1 MSTQKGTLINKYT
14 PDYVIFDLETTGI
27 SPNYDEV
34 IEISA
39 LKVKGG
45 EVVDEFN
52 TLVNPGRKIPF
63 GATKV
68 NGITNAMVAE
78 APAFSHV
85 LAEFLDFAEGLVLV
99 GHNIA
104 RFDMKFIWRDAEQY
118 FGEIPQNNYVDTL
131 QVARKHLP
139 KMDHHR
145 LVDLAEYYG
154 ISSEGAHRALNDC
167 YMNQKVYECMVSEM
181 REAQKK
187 RVEEARKKASEA
199 ANRSIGQK
207 SEESINNQA
216 NSHQVQTENVQ
227 SQAVEVQQRPQHFTV
242 KIRGVVERITYQ
254 NPENGYTVLK
264 CAVKSYKELVTVI
277 GSLLDVNVGSVL
289 LIYGN
294 WKVDSRYGRQFAA
307 ESWEETLPATV
318 FGIEKYLGSGLIKGV
333 GPKYAKK
340 IVAQF
345 GTETLEVIETDISR
359 LQEVDGI
366 GKKRIKMIRDR
377 WERQK
382 EIKNVMLFLQDHGV
396 STSFAAK
403 IYRQYGNESLEK
415 MKENPFQMADDIWG
429 IGFKTA
435 DGIAQKLGF
444 AKEAYVRLR
453 SGIMYTL
460 SNLADEGHVFAYQEQ
475 LIAKAAE
482 LLEAEESSIVMTLD
496 QMIMDKDLICETVDY
511 NTDQAEMKAIYLPA
525 FYYAEAGVA
534 GKLKRLA
541 QSPATDRLWH
551 ALMDARQKTG
561 NESLSIDVSKI
572 QEKVHMEYD
581 EIQAD
586 AIRKAAVSKVMVL
599 TGGPGTGKT
608 TTTQGIIA
616 AYRSFGLKILLA
628 APTGR
633 AAKRMTEATG
643 LEAKT
648 IHRLLEC
655 KPPEGYQK
663 NEDNPLEGDVLIIDE
678 CSMID
683 MILMNALL
691 KAIPEGMRL
700 ILVGD
705 IDQLPSV
712 GAGNVLRDIIDS
724 GVFPVVRLT
733 RIFRQAQSSRI
744 IMNAHAINEG
754 KFPDIS
760 NGKNTDFFYIEKE
773 DPEEAVQEIVRL
785 VKNNLPRYYKTP
797 WNHIQVLTPMQKGIV
812 GAANL
817 NLALQEALNPQG
829 DGLRRGGYLFRA
841 GDKVMQIR
849 NNYEKEIF
857 NGDIGTVESVDLQER
872 MLKVN
877 FDQHIIEY
885 EASELD
891 ELVHAYATTI
901 HKAQGS
907 EYPIVVMPVLMNHYV
922 MLQRNLIYTG
932 ITRAKKVLVI
942 VGTRKALS
950 YAVRNVTVTKRNTF
964 LKERLCET

>member
-14 PDYVIFDLETTGI
+14 PNYVIFDLETTGI

-139 KMDHHR
+139 KMEHHR
-145 LVDLAEYYG
+145 LVDLAEHYG

-167 YMNQKVYECMVSEM
+167 YMNQKVYECMVAEM
-181 REAQKK
+181 REAHQK
-187 RVEEARKKASEA
+187 RVEEARKKASED
-199 ANRSIGQK
+199 
-207 SEESINNQA
+207 
-216 NSHQVQTENVQ
+216 
-227 SQAVEVQQRPQHFTV
+227 VEVQQRPQHFTV

-345 GTETLEVIETDISR
+345 GIETLEVIETDISR

-366 GKKRIKMIRDR
+366 GKKRIQMIRDS

-403 IYRQYGNESLEK
+403 IYRQYGNESLDK

-460 SNLADEGHVFAYQEQ
+460 SNLADEGHVFAYKEQ

-496 QMIMDKDLICETVDY
+496 QMIADKDLICETVDY
-511 NTDQAEMKAIYLPA
+511 KTDQAEMKAIYLPA

-541 QSPATDRLWH
+541 QAPATDRLWH

-561 NESLSIDVSKI
+561 NESLSIDVGKI
-572 QEKVHMEYD
+572 QEKVDMKYD

-663 NEDNPLEGDVLIIDE
+663 NEDNPLDGDVLIIDE

-829 DGLRRGGYLFRA
+829 DGLRRGGYLFRT

-872 MLKVN
+872 TLKVN

-964 LKERLCET
+964 LKERLSQA